1 MALSLAIQYYVYL
14 KLPLPKH
21 QKPVHER
28 QFIVQL
34 NLHLNIHK
42 SSILSMYPSL
52 ENIHKSILFIY
63 YRSCTATKS
72 SSLCTDDALADQLWK
87 LSSEAVGL

>member
-1 MALSLAIQYYVYL
+1 
-14 KLPLPKH
+14 
-21 QKPVHER
+21 
-28 QFIVQL
+28 
-34 NLHLNIHK
+34 
-42 SSILSMYPSL
+42 MYPSL